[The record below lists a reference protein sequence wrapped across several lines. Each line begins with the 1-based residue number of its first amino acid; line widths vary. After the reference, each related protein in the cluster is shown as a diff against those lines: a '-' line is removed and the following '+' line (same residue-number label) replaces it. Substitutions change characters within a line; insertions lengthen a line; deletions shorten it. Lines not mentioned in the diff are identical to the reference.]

1 MIFYKL
7 LLNLIKTALSAS
19 LPQTSFALNS
29 TRRDVFAET
38 TCIYSSL
45 GDVVFG
51 STNVRLGGAIRPL
64 HIIMSV

>member
-7 LLNLIKTALSAS
+7 PLNLIKTALSAS

-29 TRRDVFAET
+29 TAET

-51 STNVRLGGAIRPL
+51 STNVSGAIRPL

>member
-29 TRRDVFAET
+29 TAET